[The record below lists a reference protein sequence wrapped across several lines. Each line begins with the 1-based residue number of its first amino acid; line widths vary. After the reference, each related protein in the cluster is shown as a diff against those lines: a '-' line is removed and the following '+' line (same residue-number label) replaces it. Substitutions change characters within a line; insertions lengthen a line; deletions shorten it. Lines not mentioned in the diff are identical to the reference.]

1 MRKIELCKTMQ
12 NKAALPFSH
21 NIFFEKLK
29 KEKLYIDSSQLSSS
43 YHVRIHK
50 IMVNVATSKPKKVQ
64 Y

>member
-1 MRKIELCKTMQ
+1 MRKIELCKTMR

-21 NIFFEKLK
+21 NIFIEKLK

-43 YHVRIHK
+43 YHARIHK
-50 IMVNVATSKPKKVQ
+50 IMINVATNKPKKIQ